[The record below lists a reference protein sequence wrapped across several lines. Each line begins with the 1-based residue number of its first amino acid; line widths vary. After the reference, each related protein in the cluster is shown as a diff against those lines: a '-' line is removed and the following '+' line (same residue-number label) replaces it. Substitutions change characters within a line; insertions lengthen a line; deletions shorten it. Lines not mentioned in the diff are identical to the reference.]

1 MVVFYFPLSFRLH
14 TQPEWSLES
23 LSDHASPLS
32 ALRQRVPALAGQE
45 SSETCAPLT
54 PGALT
59 LLGLTALPCSGPSGL
74 LSILSMPCIS
84 LPRGFTQAL
93 LLEGVPRPSFS
104 FVNSYLDSWL
114 TCHFL
119 RIVFPKCPLW

>member
-1 MVVFYFPLSFRLH
+1 MVVFYFLLSFRLH

-23 LSDHASPLS
+23 LSDHVALPS
-32 ALRQRVPALAGQE
+32 ALWQRVPVLAGQE

-74 LSILSMPCIS
+74 LSILSVPCIS

-93 LLEGVPRPSFS
+93 LEGVPLPSFS